1 MVAEII
7 TLKMLKEMKK
17 LINYILVVCLA
28 VMTFSSCE
36 TYKDNYEQDFS
47 PIYPLCG
54 EWTVNITD
62 QTTNS
67 VVHTYIYTYD
77 TADKT
82 ATDMWVWI
90 DNPRRS
96 CATYSTRCKI
106 TCDVKTLTFSGS
118 NEQNTYIGGTS
129 TISDGTVLVNGATT
143 PSNGKAD
150 SITMTYY
157 SSLSGHTYTISGYRR
172 TFFDED
178 E

>member
-36 TYKDNYEQDFS
+36 TYKDNYKQEFS

-54 EWTVNITD
+54 EWTVDITD
-62 QTTNS
+62 QTTS
-67 VVHTYIYTYD
+67 AVSHTYIYTYD

-82 ATDMWVWI
+82 ATAMWLYI
-90 DNPRRS
+90 NK
-96 CATYSTRCKI
+96 AGYGTKCKL
-106 TCDVKTLTFSGS
+106 TCDAKAGTFSGS
-118 NEQNTYIGGTS
+118 SAANALLGGTN
-129 TISDGTVLVNGATT
+129 TVTEGKVVVNGATT
-143 PSNGKAD
+143 PSNGKSDA
-150 SITMTYY
+150 ITMTYY

>member
-1 MVAEII
+1 MF
-7 TLKMLKEMKK
+7 KKMKK

-36 TYKDNYEQDFS
+36 TYKDNYKQEFS

-62 QTTNS
+62 QATNA
-67 VVHTYIYTYD
+67 VVSHTYIYTYD

-82 ATDMWVWI
+82 STDMWLWI
-90 DNPRRS
+90 NKS
-96 CATYSTRCKI
+96 GYGTKCKL
-106 TCDVKTLTFSGS
+106 TCDPKAGTFSGS
-118 NEQNTYIGGTS
+118 NAANTLLSGTN
-129 TISDGTVLVNGATT
+129 TVTDGKVVVNGADT
-143 PSNGKAD
+143 PSGGKSD
-150 SITMTYY
+150 SISMIYT
-157 SSLSGHTYTISGYRR
+157 SSLSGKTYKISGYRR